1 MQSEVIYGV
10 DVAKGSSRGR
20 ELPKYAV
27 AILKDGEVTHHTM
40 VRRHRLLKMLHQDRP
55 ELIAIDNIF
64 ELAANK
70 KELIRFLER
79 LPKGVKLVQ
88 VTGGVQLTSLIRL
101 AREHGISF
109 NQFDPNEEA
118 EACARLAGMGVG
130 CEVSLFEDITRI
142 KISRARSLG
151 RGGWSQNRYRRKVHG
166 AVKVKSREIEM
177 ILKKAAKERG
187 FTYTTKA
194 VEGFG
199 GYVRCEFTVHA
210 RRDDIPIYHS
220 VSADTQ
226 VTLKSVEREK
236 IKYIPL
242 KKTKRKFTIVGID
255 PGTTVGIAILSLEG
269 DLLFLKSF
277 RGMSHDDVVR
287 TIAEYGKPVIVA
299 TDVTPTPAAVEK
311 IRRRFNAVIGTPG
324 SQMLSEEK
332 ISLARPFGYAN
343 DHERDALAA
352 ALYSFKSY
360 KNIFSRIEKK
370 APGNADLDRIKMY
383 VIRGETI
390 EDAIEKAADRSKIS
404 TKPSDL
410 LEKTTDTELHKHLE
424 GMGETIKRQ
433 NAQIKEL
440 QEYINELKDATGSRD
455 KKIEKLESRIKKMRT
470 DAYRVIRK
478 DKEIQIRDRNI
489 VRLETELRNKSKSLK
504 NARNHIKK
512 LKKIRKMEIRGEGI
526 PVKIISSFTKE
537 AIEQTNELYGIKH
550 GDIVYLEDA
559 SGGGTVTASLLIDSG
574 IRAAIVTDELS
585 HAAYDCF
592 FEKNVPLLTNVPIQR
607 ADDFAVVDPE
617 VLDSAIRDW
626 EKDAEEM
633 RIAEKQKQLKL
644 LVDEYKSE
652 RRRGLA

>member
-20 ELPKYAV
+20 EQPKYAV
-27 AILKDGEVTHHTM
+27 AILKDGEITHHTL
-40 VRRHRLLKMLHQDRP
+40 VRRHRLLKMLHQDSP
-55 ELIAIDNIF
+55 ELIAVDNIF

-70 KELIRFLER
+70 KELVQFLER

-88 VTGGVQLTSLIRL
+88 VTGGVQLTSLMRI
-101 AREHGISF
+101 ANEHGISF
-109 NQFDPNEEA
+109 NQLDPNEEA
-118 EACARLAGMGVG
+118 ETCARLAGMGIG
-130 CEVSLFEDITRI
+130 CEVSLFEDVTKI

-166 AVKVKSREIEM
+166 AVKVKSREIESV
-177 ILKKAAKERG
+177 LRKAAKERG
-187 FTYTTKA
+187 FTYTTRV

-210 RRDDIPIYHS
+210 RREDIPIYPS

-226 VTLKSVEREK
+226 VTVKSVEREK

-269 DLLFLKSF
+269 DLLFSKSF
-277 RGMSHDDVVR
+277 RGMSHDDVVK
-287 TIAEYGKPVIVA
+287 TIAEYGKPAVVA

-311 IRRRFNAVIGTPG
+311 IRRSFNAVIGAPG
-324 SQMLSEEK
+324 AQMLSEEK

-352 ALYSFKSY
+352 ALYTFKSY
-360 KNIFSRIEKK
+360 KNMFSRIEKR
-370 APGNADLDRIKMY
+370 APRNADIDRIKMY
-383 VIRGETI
+383 VIRGDPI
-390 EDAIEKAADRSKIS
+390 EEAIGKAADTSKTV
-404 TKPSDL
+404 TKPSIL
-410 LEKTTDTELHKHLE
+410 LEKTADTDLHKHLE

-433 NAQIKEL
+433 NAQVKEL
-440 QEYINELKDATGSRD
+440 QEYISELKDDTESKD
-455 KKIEKLESRIKKMRT
+455 KRIEKLESRIKQMRK
-470 DAYRVIRK
+470 DAYREIRK
-478 DKEIQIRDRNI
+478 DKDIQIRDREI
-489 VRLETELRNKSKSLK
+489 SRLETELKKKSKSLK
-504 NARNHIKK
+504 DARNQIKK
-512 LKKIRKMEIRGEGI
+512 LKRIRKMEIRGEGI

-537 AIEQTNELYGIKH
+537 AIEKTKELYGIKH

-574 IRAAIVTDELS
+574 ICAAIVADELS
-585 HAAYDCF
+585 HAAYECF
-592 FEKNVPLLTNVPIQR
+592 FEKNVPLLTNIPIQR

-626 EKDAEEM
+626 EKAAEEK
-633 RIAEKQKQLKL
+633 RIAKKQQQLKL

-652 RRRGLA
+652 RRRGLV